1 MAVPSRECPSTISG
15 SRKNFFTIKGRIPPA
30 EVVPVTTQAAVAK
43 HAGHIVVLS
52 LYRPNCPKDDRA
64 GRDSTPSP
72 MVRAW
77 ALPLCCFAM
86 TELLF
91 RDDAYL
97 KTATARVVAVHERG
111 LELDRTVFYPLGGG
125 QPGDT
130 GALVR
135 ASGERIPIV
144 DTRKG
149 NVVDSV
155 VHIPAAAPGLA
166 EVGETVS
173 LEIDWQ
179 RRYALMRLHTAL
191 HVMSCVVVAPVTGGN
206 MSPDKGRLDFDID
219 MSLLDAAKI
228 ERETNALIARGLDT
242 ETVWITDEELDA
254 RPDLVKTMSVQ
265 PPRGAGRVRLLRI
278 PGIDLQPC
286 GGTHVKNIGEIGAIR
301 VLKIRSEGKHNK
313 RVEIALA

>member
-1 MAVPSRECPSTISG
+1 MP
-15 SRKNFFTIKGRIPPA
+15 
-30 EVVPVTTQAAVAK
+30 
-43 HAGHIVVLS
+43 
-52 LYRPNCPKDDRA
+52 
-64 GRDSTPSP
+64 
-72 MVRAW
+72 
-77 ALPLCCFAM
+77 

-91 RDDAYL
+91 REDAYL

-111 LELDRTVFYPLGGG
+111 IELDRTIFYPLGGG

-130 GALVR
+130 GVLIR

-149 NVVDSV
+149 DTFDTVL
-155 VHIPAAAPGLA
+155 HIPAQDAPRP
-166 EVGETVS
+166 EPGEALT
-173 LEIDWQ
+173 LEIDWD

-206 MSPDKGRLDFDID
+206 IAPDKARLDFDID
-219 MSLLDAAKI
+219 ISLLDAARI
-228 ERETNALIARGLDT
+228 ERETNALIARGVDT

-254 RPDLVKTMSVQ
+254 QPELVKTMSVK

-286 GGTHVKNIGEIGAIR
+286 GGTHVRNTAEIGAIR
-301 VLKIRSEGKHNK
+301 VLKIRNEGKRNK
-313 RVEIALA
+313 RVEIALAG